1 MTDKL
6 KLFESIGCCGINCSL
21 CPRFHTIGNSACPG
35 CGGLRFKDKH
45 PSCGF
50 LTCCAIK
57 NGFEVCSFCNDY
69 PCKRFDAEKSGY
81 DSFVTHIN
89 VFSNLDFIKQN
100 GISQFIDQQKIRT
113 EILTDFITNYDDG
126 RSKSFFC
133 LSCALLPLEN
143 LNDIQRIANDFNDSS
158 NLKDKNKRLKEILL
172 ETADGLKI
180 DLKLR
185 NKK

>member
-1 MTDKL
+1 M
-6 KLFESIGCCGINCSL
+6 
-21 CPRFHTIGNSACPG
+21 
-35 CGGLRFKDKH
+35 
-45 PSCGF
+45 
-50 LTCCAIK
+50 
-57 NGFEVCSFCNDY
+57 
-69 PCKRFDAEKSGY
+69 
-81 DSFVTHIN
+81 
-89 VFSNLDFIKQN
+89 FSNLDFIKQT

-113 EILTDFITNYDDG
+113 EILADFITNYDDG